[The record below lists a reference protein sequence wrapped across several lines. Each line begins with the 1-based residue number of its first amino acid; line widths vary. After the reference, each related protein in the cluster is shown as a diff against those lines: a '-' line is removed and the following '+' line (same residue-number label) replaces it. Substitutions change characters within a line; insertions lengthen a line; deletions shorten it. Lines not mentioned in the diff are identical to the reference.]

1 MLFTAGTRIGDIN
14 NGTISLRR
22 RTTNRST
29 FVSPTGWWLVCTL
42 TSALLIVS
50 LVIGPAVPATAA
62 ASLEIVVAGDDGA
75 SRVANDGDD
84 DGGDDDGGDNDPKVE
99 DPNDEDPKVEDPNDE
114 DPKVE
119 DPNDEDPKVEDPN
132 DEDPKV
138 EDPNDDRLIDDVKLA
153 VGSDP
158 DDCSSTTDNVR
169 CVSDIGGPESAPAP
183 QADGLPPPPAPATSE
198 PAAPV
203 TASTT
208 FERVDTAGGVA
219 LGGGGD
225 PGISTSLSLILGLA
239 LGALAGL
246 LFLLLALAKGKKK
259 PEEAAVE
266 A

>member
-1 MLFTAGTRIGDIN
+1 MRKGFGWYAMKQRGILGSLLFTAGTRIGDIN

-29 FVSPTGWWLVCTL
+29 SVSPTGWWLVCTL

-84 DGGDDDGGDNDPKVE
+84 DGGDDDGGDD
-99 DPNDEDPKVEDPNDE
+99 

-219 LGGGGD
+219 LCGGGD

>member
-29 FVSPTGWWLVCTL
+29 SVSPTGWWLVCTL

-84 DGGDDDGGDNDPKVE
+84 DGGDDDGGDD
-99 DPNDEDPKVEDPNDE
+99 DGGDDDGGD
-114 DPKVE
+114 D
-119 DPNDEDPKVEDPN
+119 DGGDDDPKVEDPN

-183 QADGLPPPPAPATSE
+183 QADGLPPPPAPASE